1 MGATFYRNEGYP
13 QVTHG
18 GRGFMV
24 AKGLTKRQ
32 QAILQYVMDY
42 IQNEGYP
49 PSIREI
55 GSHFDIGSLR
65 GVTVHLDALERKN
78 YITRANT
85 PRSIRVVHPGFQ
97 PGERVKM
104 LPLLG
109 SIAAGTPIAAQ
120 EQVEDLIPVP
130 LEMVRNIESA
140 FLLRVKGDSMSGEG
154 IMPRDLV
161 VVKPQQN
168 ANHGDLVAVLIG
180 EDATVKR
187 IHFDKRG
194 VRLMPSNP
202 AYDPIEIDTEDARV
216 IGRIVGLIRDY
227 EGMAF

>member
-1 MGATFYRNEGYP
+1 M
-13 QVTHG
+13 
-18 GRGFMV
+18 

-32 QAILQYVMDY
+32 QMILQYVMDY
-42 IQNEGYP
+42 VQREGYP

-55 GSHFDIGSLR
+55 GREFNIGSLR
-65 GVTVHLDALERKN
+65 GVTVHLDALERKG
-78 YITRANT
+78 YISRSNM
-85 PRSIRVVHPGFQ
+85 PRSIKVVHPNYQ
-97 PGERVKM
+97 THNRVAM

-109 SIAAGTPIAAQ
+109 SIAAGTPIQAQ
-120 EQVEDLIPVP
+120 ENVEDLIPVP
-130 LEMVRNIESA
+130 YEMVRNIEHA

-161 VVKPQQN
+161 VVRPQQT
-168 ANHGDLVAVLIG
+168 ANHGDLVAVLLG
-180 EDATVKR
+180 DEATVKR
-187 IHFDKRG
+187 IHFDPKG

-202 AYDPIEIDTEDARV
+202 AYEPIEIKREDARI